1 MATDELKG
9 KKVLII
15 STDGF
20 EDTELLF
27 PRIVLMAR
35 GAEVDITG
43 KSLDRTLKG
52 AIKGKVGYIVYLDE
66 KMKDIE
72 VKDYD
77 ALVIPGGQA
86 PDRLRTMDAAVR
98 IAKEF
103 AEAGK
108 IIAAVCHGPQLLI
121 EADVVRGRKMTSWKA
136 VKTDLINAGAEW
148 VDEEVV
154 VDGNFITSRFPPD
167 LYAWTEAIVAAL
179 KGLA

>member
-1 MATDELKG
+1 MATEELKG

-15 STDGF
+15 ATDGF

-35 GAEVDITG
+35 GAVVDVTG
-43 KSLDRTLKG
+43 KGLDRTLKK
-52 AIKGKVGYIVYLDE
+52 AIKGKVGYVVDLDE
-66 KMKDIE
+66 KMKGIKA
-72 VKDYD
+72 KDYD
-77 ALVIPGGQA
+77 ALVIPGGQS
-86 PDRLRTMDAAVR
+86 PDRLRTMEEAVR

-103 AEAGK
+103 AKEGK

-121 EADVVRGRKMTSWKA
+121 EADVVRGKRMTSWRA

-167 LYAWTEAIVAAL
+167 LYAWTEAIVLAL
-179 KGLA
+179 KG